1 MRKVY
6 ENTQEQGHGENRE
19 TGVGRGERARIREE
33 LLSAMSTGLTSP
45 PGISVQIGGI
55 RPP

>member
-6 ENTQEQGHGENRE
+6 ENTQEQGHDERRE

-33 LLSAMSTGLTSP
+33 LLSAMSTRLPSL
-45 PGISVQIGGI
+45 PGINVQIGEI
-55 RPP
+55 RLP